1 MNRYF
6 IIIVA
11 SIVVCLT
18 GCSIKTSEDEMYAK
32 NYKELYS
39 CSSFLI
45 HEKVDRIVEVT
56 IDNSEKIK
64 KNKNIGKIFSKFD
77 DDIPFEIS
85 QFKSRLKYLKEH
97 PRHVASVLSNASKY
111 IEMVYEEVK
120 KNNLPAEIV
129 IIPMIESMYNP
140 KAQSP
145 QGPGGMWQFT
155 AQTARNFGLK
165 VGKGIDERKDPFKA
179 TKAAVKYLSYLYKM
193 VDGDFDTMV
202 AAYNAGEGRVKRL
215 YGKGESSNR
224 HSNYDNVKMPDFTR
238 GYLYHIFAYSHYLRN
253 MDLDN
258 FKMLPT
264 KKKVVKKDTKRKW
277 VSIYDFAQH
286 HGRTVRDV
294 ESKAMNITKREYEG
308 NIYCEIEFIDDKNNQ
323 SNINLQT
330 NKPVKVKKNK
340 SQKKETKEQKS
351 VKENKV
357 QKKETKEQKSVKENK
372 VQKKETKE
380 KKSVKENKVQKKETK
395 EKKSVK
401 ENKIQEKETKEKK
414 SVKENKSQKKETKEK
429 KSVKENKVQKK
440 ETKEQKSV
448 KENKIQE
455 KETKE
460 RKSAPE
466 NIVNE
471 QKNVL
476 KDPKS
481 VSDNKNSNDVKKII
495 VKKQEEIT
503 SDFKSEKQ
511 SEVKKSDKTHE
522 IPKLE
527 NASETD
533 KIKKSTETI
542 KTEKVIENRVKN

>member
-1 MNRYF
+1 
-6 IIIVA
+6 
-11 SIVVCLT
+11 
-18 GCSIKTSEDEMYAK
+18 
-32 NYKELYS
+32 
-39 CSSFLI
+39 
-45 HEKVDRIVEVT
+45 
-56 IDNSEKIK
+56 
-64 KNKNIGKIFSKFD
+64 
-77 DDIPFEIS
+77 
-85 QFKSRLKYLKEH
+85 
-97 PRHVASVLSNASKY
+97 
-111 IEMVYEEVK
+111 
-120 KNNLPAEIV
+120 
-129 IIPMIESMYNP
+129 MIESMYNP

-395 EKKSVK
+395 E
-401 ENKIQEKETKEKK
+401 
-414 SVKENKSQKKETKEK
+414 
-429 KSVKENKVQKK
+429 
-440 ETKEQKSV
+440 QKSV

>member
-77 DDIPFEIS
+77 DDIPFEMF

-340 SQKKETKEQKS
+340 SQKKETKG
-351 VKENKV
+351 
-357 QKKETKEQKSVKENK
+357 QKSVKENK

-395 EKKSVK
+395 EQKSVK
-401 ENKIQEKETKEKK
+401 ENKA
-414 SVKENKSQKKETKEK
+414 QKKETKEK
-429 KSVKENKVQKK
+429 KSVKENKDQKK
-440 ETKEQKSV
+440 ETKEQKS
-448 KENKIQE
+448 
-455 KETKE
+455 
-460 RKSAPE
+460 APE
-466 NIVNE
+466 NIVKE

>member
-64 KNKNIGKIFSKFD
+64 KNKNIGKIFSEFD

-330 NKPVKVKKNK
+330 NKPVNVKKNK
-340 SQKKETKEQKS
+340 SQKKETKD
-351 VKENKV
+351 
-357 QKKETKEQKSVKENK
+357 
-372 VQKKETKE
+372 
-380 KKSVKENKVQKKETK
+380 
-395 EKKSVK
+395 
-401 ENKIQEKETKEKK
+401 
-414 SVKENKSQKKETKEK
+414 K

-440 ETKEQKSV
+440 ETKEQ
-448 KENKIQE
+448 
-455 KETKE
+455 
-460 RKSAPE
+460 
-466 NIVNE
+466 
-471 QKNVL
+471 
-476 KDPKS
+476 KS

-503 SDFKSEKQ
+503 SDFKSQKQ

-522 IPKLE
+522 ISKLE

-533 KIKKSTETI
+533 KIKKITETI
-542 KTEKVIENRVKN
+542 KTEKVIENSVKN

>member
-351 VKENKV
+351 VKENKEGS
-357 QKKETKEQKSVKENK
+357 KEGN
-372 VQKKETKE
+372 
-380 KKSVKENKVQKKETK
+380 
-395 EKKSVK
+395 
-401 ENKIQEKETKEKK
+401 
-414 SVKENKSQKKETKEK
+414 
-429 KSVKENKVQKK
+429 
-440 ETKEQKSV
+440 
-448 KENKIQE
+448 
-455 KETKE
+455 E
-460 RKSAPE
+460 R
-466 NIVNE
+466 
-471 QKNVL
+471 
-476 KDPKS
+476 
-481 VSDNKNSNDVKKII
+481 
-495 VKKQEEIT
+495 EEIR
-503 SDFKSEKQ
+503 KGKQ
-511 SEVKKSDKTHE
+511 GSKEGNEREE
-522 IPKLE
+522 IRKGKQVSKE
-527 NASETD
+527 GNEREEIRKGKQVSKEGNEREEIRKGKQDSREGNERAEICT
-533 KIKKSTETI
+533 
-542 KTEKVIENRVKN
+542 

>member
-18 GCSIKTSEDEMYAK
+18 GCSMKTSEDEMYAK

-64 KNKNIGKIFSKFD
+64 KNKNIGKIFSEFD
-77 DDIPFEIS
+77 DDIPFEMS
-85 QFKSRLKYLKEH
+85 QFKSMLKYLKEH
-97 PRHVASVLSNASKY
+97 PRHVASVLSNASRY

-238 GYLYHIFAYSHYLRN
+238 GYLYHLFAYSHYLRN

-340 SQKKETKEQKS
+340 SQKKETKDQKS

-357 QKKETKEQKSVKENK
+357 QKKETKDQKSVKENK
-372 VQKKETKE
+372 VQKKETKDQ
-380 KKSVKENKVQKKETK
+380 KSIKENKVQKKETK
-395 EKKSVK
+395 DQKS
-401 ENKIQEKETKEKK
+401 I
-414 SVKENKSQKKETKEK
+414 
-429 KSVKENKVQKK
+429 KENKVQKK
-440 ETKEQKSV
+440 ETKEQ
-448 KENKIQE
+448 
-455 KETKE
+455 
-460 RKSAPE
+460 
-466 NIVNE
+466 
-471 QKNVL
+471 
-476 KDPKS
+476 KS

-503 SDFKSEKQ
+503 SDFKSQKQ

-522 IPKLE
+522 ISKLE

-533 KIKKSTETI
+533 KIKKITETI
-542 KTEKVIENRVKN
+542 KTEKVIENSVKN